1 MNSQAC
7 FSTFRATTSALA
19 VAGLVLFATLGPARA
34 GGSFGP
40 GPFRNGSPLVS
51 GTDGVYE
58 CVATAKNAT
67 GIIRWQINNGAQTAA
82 TADNKWI
89 MFVDGEVLSGQTS
102 ANISNGKVAGVLDTT
117 VSGSLPTNDD
127 GSISLPIVFVVPGN
141 AGAGSFTGKIDLNS
155 PIAAITGKGI
165 LSGTPARTDQ
175 IVFIANIPE
184 DGFLGFSPVTITP
197 LTIPGSTLGDI
208 KFKLRGSRLSTL
220 VLASSQGQ
228 QTAN

>member
-7 FSTFRATTSALA
+7 FSTFRVTTSALA

-40 GPFRNGSPLVS
+40 GPFRNGSPLIS
-51 GTDGVYE
+51 GTNGVYE
-58 CVATAKNAT
+58 CVATAKNVT
-67 GIIRWQINNGAQTAA
+67 GMIRWQINNGAQTAA

-89 MFVDGEVLSGQTS
+89 MFVDGQVLSGQTS

-127 GSISLPIVFVVPGN
+127 GTISLPIVFVVPGN
-141 AGAGSFTGKIDLNS
+141 TGAGSFTGTIDLNS

-165 LSGTPARTDQ
+165 LTGTPARTDQ
-175 IVFIANIPE
+175 IVFISE
-184 DGFLGFSPVTITP
+184 DFPYVTIVP
-197 LTIPGSTLGDI
+197 LTIPGSGLGDI
-208 KFKLRGSRLSTL
+208 KFKLRGSRFSTL

-228 QTAN
+228 QTEN

>member
-89 MFVDGEVLSGQTS
+89 MFVDGQVLSGQTS

-127 GSISLPIVFVVPGN
+127 GTISLPIVFVVPGN

-165 LSGTPARTDQ
+165 LTGTPARTDQ
-175 IVFIANIPE
+175 IVFISE
-184 DGFLGFSPVTITP
+184 DFPYVTIVP
-197 LTIPGSTLGDI
+197 LTIPGSGLGDI
-208 KFKLRGSRLSTL
+208 KFKLRGSRFSTL

-228 QTAN
+228 QTEN